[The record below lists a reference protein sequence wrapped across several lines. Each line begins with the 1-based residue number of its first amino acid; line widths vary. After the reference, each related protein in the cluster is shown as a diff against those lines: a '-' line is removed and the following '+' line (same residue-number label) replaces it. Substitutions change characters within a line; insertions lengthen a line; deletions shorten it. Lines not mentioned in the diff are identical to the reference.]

1 MHTRCGIEHFQTT
14 CTGFSDAGT
23 RQRWFYTTCSVFLPC
38 KSGLDPLGS
47 DGIKVIQLL
56 YIQVFYT
63 AGLMRMRLT
72 PAADKMVI
80 SHMKGYLLVIHDLNL
95 QTLRQDL
102 EGNISHIGISACSSC
117 SQSSNSPSGF
127 RR

>member
-1 MHTRCGIEHFQTT
+1 M
-14 CTGFSDAGT
+14 
-23 RQRWFYTTCSVFLPC
+23 
-38 KSGLDPLGS
+38 
-47 DGIKVIQLL
+47 IQLL
-56 YIQVFYT
+56 YIQLFYT

-102 EGNISHIGISACSSC
+102 EGNYLHEGISACSS
-117 SQSSNSPSGF
+117 
-127 RR
+127 

>member
-1 MHTRCGIEHFQTT
+1 M
-14 CTGFSDAGT
+14 
-23 RQRWFYTTCSVFLPC
+23 
-38 KSGLDPLGS
+38 
-47 DGIKVIQLL
+47 
-56 YIQVFYT
+56 FYT

-102 EGNISHIGISACSSC
+102 EGNNLHEGISPG
-117 SQSSNSPSGF
+117 NSIFMISISKFSIYRSKPEF
-127 RR
+127 AINDFDF